1 MAKYKL
7 ILTVQDSF
15 GMTKE
20 IEAGIIED
28 VEQELTDNEIKRIAE
43 SMDSIFA
50 TDVEVKQATATVKEE
65 MIDELPEVIS
75 ESEEV
80 QQAITE
86 NTSKV
91 IKYDS
96 FTD

>member
-28 VEQELTDNEIKRIAE
+28 VEQELTDSEIKRIAE

-50 TDVEVKQATATVKEE
+50 TDIEVKQATDNIKEE
-65 MIDELPEVIS
+65 VIDELPEVIS
-75 ESEEV
+75 ECEEV

-86 NTSKV
+86 NISGT